1 MRLGGAAV
9 LMATLVAT
17 PVAAQRVTA
26 GDVTLRLSGRMH
38 FQFNTTSVREADL
51 AEPGEVASVSGSTFE
66 TRRVRMMVHLTIKD
80 WITGYVEPDFG
91 LARLTL
97 KQVWMNFGFSDAFQ
111 VRMGQFKKAF
121 SLIQLT
127 SSLETATIERGLRIR
142 SLAEAYEKADDASG
156 APALTRFRGDVVL
169 GEEQEILERFGYVSY
184 DMGVAAH
191 GKSGAFG
198 WEVGAFNGAGPD
210 TRDDTDGKA
219 LAGRVTW
226 TAPVEAPL
234 TLGAAASYS
243 EKAASA
249 TDVVDGAAW
258 SLDLELGAFR
268 RTGLHVLA
276 EIARGDN
283 LAAGHPFL
291 AGQAIAS
298 WFVPRQNPRFD
309 GLELVARASWG
320 DPDRE
325 TEGDHGTLLSPGV
338 NVYVDGKNRFMLNW
352 DVFTPG
358 GDRFE
363 TRHALRAQA
372 QLHW

>member
-1 MRLGGAAV
+1 
-9 LMATLVAT
+9 MATLVAA
-17 PVAAQRVTA
+17 PVAAQTVTA

-38 FQFNTTSVREADL
+38 FQFNTTSVRAGDL
-51 AEPGEVASVSGSTFE
+51 AEPGEVASVAGTTFE
-66 TRRVRMMVHLTIKD
+66 TRRVRMMVQVTIKD

-111 VRMGQFKKAF
+111 VRIGQFKKPF
-121 SLIQLT
+121 SQIQLT
-127 SSLETATIERGLRIR
+127 SSLQTATIERSLRIR
-142 SLAEAYEKADDASG
+142 NLAEAYENLDDASG

-169 GEEQEILERFGYVSY
+169 GEEQEILDRFGYVGY

-191 GKSGAFG
+191 GKLGVFG
-198 WEVGAFNGAGPD
+198 YDVGAFNGAGPD

-219 LAGRVTW
+219 IAGRLTW
-226 TAPVEAPL
+226 TAPLETPL

-243 EKAASA
+243 EIAATA
-249 TDVVDGAAW
+249 AHVADGTAW

-268 RTGLHVLA
+268 RTGLHLLA

-283 LAAGHPFL
+283 LATDHPFV

-298 WFVPRQNPRFD
+298 WFVPRRNPRFD

-325 TEGDHGTLLSPGV
+325 TDGDHGTLLSPGV
-338 NVYVDGKNRFMLNW
+338 NVYFDSKNRFMLNW
-352 DVFTPG
+352 DVFAPG
-358 GDRFE
+358 GDRFQ
-363 TRHALRAQA
+363 TRYALRAQA